1 MSGKRNNAFIT
12 RGRPFEK
19 GNPGRPKGSRNKTT
33 IACENLMEG
42 EAEGLTRKVIE
53 LAQSG
58 NSVALRLCM
67 ERIYPIRKGR
77 LINLDLPMLENA
89 TGIVVALGDILNA
102 VSEGEITPDEG
113 LIVSNLL
120 EIQRR
125 GIETAEIEKRVE
137 VLERGETNNG

>member
-1 MSGKRNNAFIT
+1 MSGKRNNASIT

-53 LAQSG
+53 LAHSG
-58 NSVALRLCM
+58 NSVALRLCI

-89 TGIVVALGDILNA
+89 TGIVVALRDILNA

-113 LIVSNLL
+113 SIVCNLL

-125 GIETAEIEKRVE
+125 AVETAEIEKRVE
-137 VLERGETNNG
+137 VLESGKSW